1 MDIKKFCVALPRR
14 GQQNEIAEPPPRAPV
29 AAAAAASGED
39 EVDAAAAAEEVQE
52 AVQAMQPILPPV
64 PYQPASVDCVPVQR
78 LAKRTLRFQRA
89 WFEMFPWLHFDAVL
103 GGVLCFTCTKAE
115 RSDLADMA
123 RCADHTFTSKGFC
136 NWKKAIEK
144 FRSHEKTPAHLI
156 SHINLR
162 FRATSNSVNVQL
174 GAHHL
179 EEQRQ
184 ARQSLL
190 KIITSMQF
198 IAQQGLAVRG
208 KEATDGNFV
217 KLLELRSDDDDVLK
231 RWLTRTTS
239 YTSVTVQN
247 EILRIMAHMVLRDIC
262 NDIRYFAVIVDGT
275 QDIQGVEQESI
286 CVRYVD
292 DAYHVHEDF
301 VGLYNVE
308 DTTGASL
315 SHMFRTRCSG

>member
-1 MDIKKFCVALPRR
+1 
-14 GQQNEIAEPPPRAPV
+14 
-29 AAAAAASGED
+29 
-39 EVDAAAAAEEVQE
+39 
-52 AVQAMQPILPPV
+52 
-64 PYQPASVDCVPVQR
+64 
-78 LAKRTLRFQRA
+78 
-89 WFEMFPWLHFDAVL
+89 
-103 GGVLCFTCTKAE
+103 
-115 RSDLADMA
+115 
-123 RCADHTFTSKGFC
+123 
-136 NWKKAIEK
+136 
-144 FRSHEKTPAHLI
+144 
-156 SHINLR
+156 
-162 FRATSNSVNVQL
+162 
-174 GAHHL
+174 
-179 EEQRQ
+179 
-184 ARQSLL
+184 
-190 KIITSMQF
+190 MQF
-198 IAQQGLAVRG
+198 IARQGLAVRG

-315 SHMFRTRCSG
+315 SHMLQDALLQLNLPIANLRAQTYDGASNMAGKYQGCQALIKTAQPLAHYTHCGAHVTPLVCAKAVESAPFIRDALHVVQELGGFYNASGKFKHLYLEQQVPDGSSSPARLKPLCPTRWLSRGVAVNAVWRAFFTFNPYLLISRIHLLISRIHLWISRIHLLISRIHLLISIIHLLISIIHFLILIKMEPGAIFIDINK